1 MLGRKILIIFA
12 FLLTCG
18 VPSTLAQSKFEVA
31 PFFGAKYGGRIIFNS
46 PFVDYDK
53 IKSSEDFGV
62 LFGYNI
68 WDTFQAEF
76 MWNRQPTTLSSHSP
90 SSGTFTFAG
99 NTNMD
104 MYQFD
109 LLYPFRS
116 SEAKLR
122 PFVGGGLGWTHFG
135 NGDQI
140 LGFSNRFS
148 YNLGGGVKYFF
159 TQVVGVRMDVRYL
172 ATRTTPTQSQECD
185 PFSGLCFTVETIA
198 HAKQGEA
205 NLGLIFRF

>member
-1 MLGRKILIIFA
+1 MLGRKLIIIL
-12 FLLTCG
+12 FLLAG
-18 VPSTLAQSKFEVA
+18 GASIASAQGNFEVA
-31 PFFGAKYGGRIIFNS
+31 PYFGGKFGGRVQFNS

-53 IKSSEDFGV
+53 IKSSGDFGV
-62 LFGYNI
+62 LFGYNV

-76 MWNRQPTTLSSHSP
+76 MWNRQPTTISAHNLSNNSFS
-90 SSGTFTFAG
+90 TIG

-109 LLYPFRS
+109 ILYPFRS
-116 SEAKLR
+116 REAKFR
-122 PFVGGGLGWTHFG
+122 PFFGAGMGWTHFG
-135 NGDQI
+135 NGDNLI
-140 LGFSNRFS
+140 GFSNRFS

-159 TQVVGVRMDVRYL
+159 TQLFGLRLDVRYL
-172 ATRTTPTQSQECD
+172 ATRTTPTTSQQCD
-185 PFSGLCFTVETIA
+185 PFSGLCFTVQTTA